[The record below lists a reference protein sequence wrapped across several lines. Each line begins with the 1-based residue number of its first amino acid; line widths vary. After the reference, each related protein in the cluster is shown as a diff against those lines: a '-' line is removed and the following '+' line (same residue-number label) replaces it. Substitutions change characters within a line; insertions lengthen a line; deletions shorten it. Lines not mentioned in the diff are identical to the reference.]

1 MLPLKFRV
9 SRYTAQTSLWGK
21 VLELRF
27 RWVVIYYPNPYTI
40 EIITLQRNSVLIVS
54 FYQPKRS

>member
-40 EIITLQRNSVLIVS
+40 EIITLQRNSV
-54 FYQPKRS
+54 